1 MLNLDKT
8 VSGGKWSPLEFIF
21 LFSGWNYVA
30 KVLIAK
36 FAKGKSSNIPMLKK
50 KSKSTVVRKILVQF
64 VRKKLHFI
72 Y

>member
-8 VSGGKWSPLEFIF
+8 VSGGEWSPLEFVF
-21 LFSGWNYVA
+21 LFSGWYYVA

-50 KSKSTVVRKILVQF
+50 KIQINSCKKNLVQF
-64 VRKKLHFI
+64 ERKKLHFI